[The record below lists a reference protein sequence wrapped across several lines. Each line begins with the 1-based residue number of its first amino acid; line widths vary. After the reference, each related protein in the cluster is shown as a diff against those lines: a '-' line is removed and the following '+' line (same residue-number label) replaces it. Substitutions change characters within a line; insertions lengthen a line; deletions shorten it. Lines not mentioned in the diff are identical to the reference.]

1 LDDEQFK
8 TLLEKLDKILRLQ
21 ALDAVKGL
29 PQEKD
34 KIEQLDLAGFKLNEI
49 DRLLGKTVG
58 YSRVVLERLK
68 EKKQPKTP
76 APPVPPQNT
85 TTPPTNTTTTVP
97 TQQEVL
103 TA

>member
-21 ALDAVKGL
+21 AIDAVKGL

-34 KIEQLDLAGFKLNEI
+34 KIEQLDLAGFKPNEI

-68 EKKQPKTP
+68 ERKQPKTP
-76 APPVPPQNT
+76 APTIPAQNV
-85 TTPPTNTTTTVP
+85 TPSRTTTTRVP